1 VHRRDGRALASP
13 LQLTVSSDAAN
24 EAVDRAWSAVEASFA
39 VADAAMS
46 RFREDSEITRL
57 HHRGPGVGLA
67 VSNRLRSALAL
78 ADRATRVTGGRFD
91 PRVLI
96 DLERLGSV
104 GVPQAWPGAGHTVDA
119 RAYRFDRCDGT
130 VRLVS
135 PVDLGGVGK
144 GLALRWATRRAE
156 VILGVTG
163 FLIDAGGD
171 IATRGSAD
179 GEPWSIA
186 IEDPTGAPE
195 PVAVCVLAPDSAVAT
210 SSIRRAT
217 WRDGNGE
224 AVHHLID
231 PRTGCPG
238 GDGLRAVT
246 VASPDPAWAEIWSKA
261 LFLEGSTRIAP
272 VARSRGLAAW
282 WVDADGRLS
291 MTPAARQRTTWVRGE
306 ATARAG

>member
-135 PVDLGGVGK
+135 PVDLGGIGK
-144 GLALRWATRRAE
+144 VDIDQVLDYVHSAGTAKLLGYLELYSRYLRQRWNVDELDFTQDAEDWGRISEEQQRGL
-156 VILGVTG
+156 LGVTTR
-163 FLIDAGGD
+163 FLAGEQNVTNELVPMLAAAHALNRFDWTTYLSTFLMEEAKHAEFFMRWHEKVGGVLEPEEVAAF
-171 IATRGSAD
+171 IA
-179 GEPWSIA
+179 W
-186 IEDPTGAPE
+186 
-195 PVAVCVLAPDSAVAT
+195 LA
-210 SSIRRAT
+210 
-217 WRDGNGE
+217 G
-224 AVHHLID
+224 
-231 PRTGCPG
+231 PG
-238 GDGLRAVT
+238 GRGASGADLLFDGGMSV
-246 VASPDPAWAEIWSKA
+246 
-261 LFLEGSTRIAP
+261 
-272 VARSRGLAAW
+272 
-282 WVDADGRLS
+282 
-291 MTPAARQRTTWVRGE
+291 
-306 ATARAG
+306 